1 MRLIAWDWYPKC
13 IRRNLLINDFC
24 FPPSERATWFTFTL
38 PLSILS
44 SHTAKWTPREL
55 ELHHVWPFRGLIQEW
70 SYRAIFSVSY
80 DRFCGASGISGLC
93 GLLLENHHVSQHPFS
108 HSLGFLQVFFTFV
121 LRFFLNSY
129 FAKCSAQRDSMVC
142 ETFLSVFLSSCAR
155 FSVRRQKSFSIRPI
169 VFAKGVSG
177 LETFAFAAFSAAL
190 ELARLCSSRPIYDGS
205 SKLIGQKV
213 ETAECGPGP
222 LWSLINIFINFST
235 AFSRVLH
242 LLFGIFSRT
251 M

>member
-1 MRLIAWDWYPKC
+1 
-13 IRRNLLINDFC
+13 
-24 FPPSERATWFTFTL
+24 
-38 PLSILS
+38 
-44 SHTAKWTPREL
+44 
-55 ELHHVWPFRGLIQEW
+55 
-70 SYRAIFSVSY
+70 
-80 DRFCGASGISGLC
+80 
-93 GLLLENHHVSQHPFS
+93 
-108 HSLGFLQVFFTFV
+108 
-121 LRFFLNSY
+121 
-129 FAKCSAQRDSMVC
+129 MVC

-213 ETAECGPGP
+213 ETAKCGPGP

-235 AFSRVLH
+235 AFLVSSISSVW
-242 LLFGIFSRT
+242 IFSSTSLEVVYSSWLNDFSQINYLRPKLKIFLVLKNFVKT
-251 M
+251 RITRRLRSTSWWCSLMFLFHRSRSDKNSVCRCWLK